1 MSNSKLIELSYYD
14 PSAQVRLS
22 AYADTLVLDHD
33 QNGSIISAIRFGGYP
48 EMVRAMADAI
58 YGGATIEA
66 AQNDTTRMLQSSL
79 KSYQRQITHD
89 GIYAVATLMAADT
102 VQEDDR
108 SGKHEKDEDTNLVD
122 TEQMELQ
129 PRRCYI
135 FCPAR
140 DQKRLF
146 EELDRKTAAPLIPE
160 FQDYV
165 LSSLRQ
171 RGDLRQL
178 EVISLK
184 ERIDAWVL
192 DLKPQDQNV
201 VEVLERGLQ
210 SGDIQIP
217 GAVPNMPDGFENVEN
232 VTGYLNTFGVTVA
245 DRIRSQFMPLF
256 DPAKE
261 PLSDEVLATKR
272 RNNMVAGH
280 LQTKKGY
287 YYMVLNLKSEDG
299 NRKSKWISTGIPAT
313 GKKSA
318 KLAEEMLAE
327 TRCTYKDAASPCA
340 VSPVISREDISFSD
354 YMIKWLGIIKNSVE
368 VDTYAGYVNNI
379 EKRIVPYFRGQRIL
393 LRELTALDVEN
404 FYSYCFNELH
414 LKGTTVQRFH
424 ANIHKAMKYARKHD
438 LIASNPMDNVER
450 PKSQRYVGA
459 FYSVSELETLF
470 QAVKGDPCEFPV
482 LMAAFY
488 GLRRSEIMGLRWRAI
503 DFENNLI
510 TIDHTVVQCMCDG
523 TTITVEKDRT
533 KNQSS
538 CRSMPLV
545 PQYRD
550 LLLRM
555 KVRQE
560 CCRKLCGNCYTESEY
575 IFVNDMGEPYQPNY
589 VTQHFKLV
597 LRKNHLRSIR
607 FHDLRHTCA
616 SLLLKNGVPMKDIQ
630 EWLGHS
636 SYNTTAN
643 IYAHLDT
650 SSKNTSASKMSN
662 VVIIEPSIS
671 TSV

>member
-1 MSNSKLIELSYYD
+1 
-14 PSAQVRLS
+14 
-22 AYADTLVLDHD
+22 
-33 QNGSIISAIRFGGYP
+33 
-48 EMVRAMADAI
+48 
-58 YGGATIEA
+58 
-66 AQNDTTRMLQSSL
+66 
-79 KSYQRQITHD
+79 
-89 GIYAVATLMAADT
+89 
-102 VQEDDR
+102 
-108 SGKHEKDEDTNLVD
+108 
-122 TEQMELQ
+122 
-129 PRRCYI
+129 
-135 FCPAR
+135 
-140 DQKRLF
+140 
-146 EELDRKTAAPLIPE
+146 
-160 FQDYV
+160 
-165 LSSLRQ
+165 
-171 RGDLRQL
+171 
-178 EVISLK
+178 
-184 ERIDAWVL
+184 
-192 DLKPQDQNV
+192 
-201 VEVLERGLQ
+201 
-210 SGDIQIP
+210 
-217 GAVPNMPDGFENVEN
+217 
-232 VTGYLNTFGVTVA
+232 
-245 DRIRSQFMPLF
+245 
-256 DPAKE
+256 
-261 PLSDEVLATKR
+261 
-272 RNNMVAGH
+272 MVAGH

-327 TRCTYKDAASPCA
+327 TRCTYKDAASSCA
-340 VSPVISREDISFSD
+340 VSPMISREDISFSD

-470 QAVKGDPCEFPV
+470 QALKGDPCEFPV

-503 DFENNLI
+503 DFESNLI

-560 CCRKLCGNCYTESEY
+560 YCRKLCGNCYTESEY

-662 VVIIEPSIS
+662 VVIIEPGIS

>member
-1 MSNSKLIELSYYD
+1 
-14 PSAQVRLS
+14 
-22 AYADTLVLDHD
+22 
-33 QNGSIISAIRFGGYP
+33 
-48 EMVRAMADAI
+48 
-58 YGGATIEA
+58 
-66 AQNDTTRMLQSSL
+66 
-79 KSYQRQITHD
+79 
-89 GIYAVATLMAADT
+89 
-102 VQEDDR
+102 
-108 SGKHEKDEDTNLVD
+108 
-122 TEQMELQ
+122 
-129 PRRCYI
+129 
-135 FCPAR
+135 
-140 DQKRLF
+140 
-146 EELDRKTAAPLIPE
+146 
-160 FQDYV
+160 
-165 LSSLRQ
+165 
-171 RGDLRQL
+171 
-178 EVISLK
+178 
-184 ERIDAWVL
+184 
-192 DLKPQDQNV
+192 
-201 VEVLERGLQ
+201 
-210 SGDIQIP
+210 
-217 GAVPNMPDGFENVEN
+217 
-232 VTGYLNTFGVTVA
+232 
-245 DRIRSQFMPLF
+245 
-256 DPAKE
+256 
-261 PLSDEVLATKR
+261 
-272 RNNMVAGH
+272 MVAGH

-597 LRKNHLRSIR
+597 LRKNHLRNIR
-607 FHDLRHTCA
+607 FHDLRHPYVKHTTKIFSLRLMDFQAQAYPDARRKTRGACQLLRVGQSRSPVRPLCNRKRFSCLPPQSKMSWILYAISMRLSGYTSTRSISSSA
-616 SLLLKNGVPMKDIQ
+616 SSVV
-630 EWLGHS
+630 S
-636 SYNTTAN
+636 V
-643 IYAHLDT
+643 
-650 SSKNTSASKMSN
+650 SASKIALDASFRLSCRACSSCFCFACAN
-662 VVIIEPSIS
+662 
-671 TSV
+671 TAA